1 MRLMLVATIAVATF
15 GFTPPAH
22 AKAPVSVQSV
32 TADQCKKG
40 GGFVYGGKCHEG
52 TWNGQTVR
60 G

>member
-22 AKAPVSVQSV
+22 AKTSSVAV
-32 TADQCKKG
+32 TADQCRKG

>member
-1 MRLMLVATIAVATF
+1 MRWMLVATIGVATF
-15 GFTPPAH
+15 GIAPPVH
-22 AKAPVSVQSV
+22 AKAPASVRSV
-32 TADQCKKG
+32 TADQCQKG